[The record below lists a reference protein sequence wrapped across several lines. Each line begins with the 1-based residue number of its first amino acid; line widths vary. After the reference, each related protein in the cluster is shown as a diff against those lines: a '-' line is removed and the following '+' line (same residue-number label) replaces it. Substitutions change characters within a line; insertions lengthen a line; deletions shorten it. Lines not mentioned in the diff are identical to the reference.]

1 MDGYPGGNYRW
12 TVRGLTRES
21 PRTIRRTG
29 LLSEGVF
36 NARRLQPVSLDYPGD
51 GARFE
56 GLQAYRAPAT
66 LRWSSPDP
74 VGTSRFILS
83 TRSDLAGPP
92 VALIDNPPPGITL
105 PRLQAGDYYWTV
117 RAETPDGFDI
127 SARAPRRFRVLPIP
141 PLPRATNRLPGDG
154 RVIGGAELR
163 ADRRILFSWDAV
175 AGATGYLFTLE
186 NADTGQTIMRRGP
199 MAETTLA
206 LEDLTLLDVGTF
218 VWRLEA
224 VLTEPARRGQETP
237 AAIIRRG
244 EIGESRFTID
254 FNLPAVPEPLE
265 PGILYGRER

>member
-1 MDGYPGGNYRW
+1 MDSYPGGNYRW

-21 PRTIRRTG
+21 SRTIRRTG

-51 GARFE
+51 NARFE
-56 GLQAYRAPAT
+56 GLPAYRRPGT
-66 LRWSSPDP
+66 VRWSSPDP

-83 TRSDLAGPP
+83 TRSDFAGRP
-92 VALIDNPPPGITL
+92 VALIDNPPPSITL
-105 PRLQAGDYYWTV
+105 PRLRAGDYYWTV
-117 RAETPDGFDI
+117 QAETPDGFDI
-127 SARAPRRFRVLPIP
+127 SAKAPRRFRVLPIP
-141 PLPRATNRLPGDG
+141 LLPRAANRLPVDG
-154 RVIGGAELR
+154 KVISGEELR

-186 NADTGQTIMRRGP
+186 NADTGKTILRRGP

-224 VLTEPARRGQETP
+224 VLAEPAGGRQQTP
-237 AAIIRRG
+237 AVIIRRG
-244 EIGESRFTID
+244 AIGESRFRID
-254 FNLPAVPEPLE
+254 FSLPAVPEPPE